1 MAEEGQFKRNVA
13 YKLKIGD
20 ILIGKPVIN
29 GERFSFLELG
39 DKKIVRVNII
49 GNIVDKF
56 ENDGERKY
64 IFFKLDDGSGQI
76 SLKVF
81 GDDIAKFKEITQG
94 LTVLVIGTLRH
105 WNNDTYIQP
114 EIIKEQNTKYL
125 LIRKLEL
132 EKSSP
137 KTPPTI
143 EKSKIVAIKDSIINI
158 IKEAEEE
165 GGIEKEQIILKL
177 KDVSPDIIN
186 QEIKKFLEE
195 GIIFEPRPGKVRY
208 LG

>member
-1 MAEEGQFKRNVA
+1 M
-13 YKLKIGD
+13 
-20 ILIGKPVIN
+20 
-29 GERFSFLELG
+29 
-39 DKKIVRVNII
+39 RVNII
-49 GNIVDKF
+49 GNIVDKY
-56 ENDGERKY
+56 ESDGERKY

-81 GDDIAKFKEITQG
+81 GDDIEKFKEINQG

-105 WNNDTYIQP
+105 WNNETYIQP
-114 EIIKEQNTKYL
+114 EIIKEQNTKYFL
-125 LIRKLEL
+125 VRKLEL
-132 EKSSP
+132 EKGGDSM
-137 KTPPTI
+137 KKAPPM
-143 EKSKIVAIKDSIINI
+143 ERSKIVAIKDSIINL
-158 IKEAEEE
+158 IKEAEEN

-177 KDVSPDIIN
+177 KETSPDIIN